1 MENYSTNTHNY
12 NWRSRSRSKL
22 APLES
27 FAEQNNG
34 NVPTWPTEPEDNGR
48 REREAEETV
57 LVLNQIR
64 SHART
69 HTQTIQNTSLFIK
82 QTHTHTKFDDARE
95 KKIENITLTHPHNEL
110 VLTMKEEEDGKFRRK
125 QWLKKA

>member
-1 MENYSTNTHNY
+1 MTNKKNKKKRNHATWKTTPQTHNY

-69 HTQTIQNTSLFIK
+69 HANNSKYIAIY
-82 QTHTHTKFDDARE
+82 
-95 KKIENITLTHPHNEL
+95 
-110 VLTMKEEEDGKFRRK
+110 
-125 QWLKKA
+125 